1 VSCGTLGGATAR
13 AATGSMADKAA
24 PEGLYSA
31 LVDLGQLYGYMRKN
45 DDALQVHQEVL
56 DEVRG

>member
-1 VSCGTLGGATAR
+1 
-13 AATGSMADKAA
+13 MADKAA

-31 LVDLGQLYGYMRKN
+31 PVDLGQLYGYMRKN